1 MFDSIASGNSTMAFI
16 VKGGVL
22 MIPIGLCS
30 ILVVAIVLERMYRF
44 HRARSYSE
52 DLVPKLRDLIAAD
65 KFEEAIGLCQK
76 SRGVVARIFEE
87 VIQNRHR
94 SMEDIETRISVLGS
108 WYLRDLS
115 RYLRGLEVIGN
126 ITPLM
131 GLLGTV
137 FGMVKAFMKVAE
149 LSEKV
154 NPGVLAGGIWEAL
167 LTTAAGL
174 IVSIPALLAYHYFE
188 GRVDEYAFRM
198 QNYSMD
204 LLQTLKGQEYD
215 RVYQEKTG
223 RK

>member
-1 MFDSIASGNSTMAFI
+1 
-16 VKGGVL
+16 

-65 KFEEAIGLCQK
+65 KFEEAIRLCQK
-76 SRGVVARIFEE
+76 SRGIVARVLEE
-87 VIQNRHR
+87 VIHNRHR
-94 SMEDIETRISVLGS
+94 SVEDIETRISVLGS

-137 FGMVKAFMKVAE
+137 FGMIKAFMKVAE

-154 NPGVLAGGIWEAL
+154 NPSVLASGIWEAL

-174 IVSIPALLAYHYFE
+174 IVAIPALLAYHYFE

-215 RVYQEKTG
+215 QVYQEKAG
-223 RK
+223 RKQPEYGSFD